1 MVLVMVLVIFG
12 VDISPSVDFDK
23 GIKDVLLLGE
33 GITQGLDDTTVTA
46 EALLILL
53 NQIRK
58 FVQVCI
64 TMEVT
69 VSLYDS
75 GVKTY
80 QFKGNESEIKAY
92 RLCLG
97 SIPENFTDDNMKKVC

>member
-12 VDISPSVDFDK
+12 VDISSSVDFDK
-23 GIKDVLLLGE
+23 GIKDVLFLGE

-80 QFKGNESEIKAY
+80 QFKGNE
-92 RLCLG
+92 
-97 SIPENFTDDNMKKVC
+97 